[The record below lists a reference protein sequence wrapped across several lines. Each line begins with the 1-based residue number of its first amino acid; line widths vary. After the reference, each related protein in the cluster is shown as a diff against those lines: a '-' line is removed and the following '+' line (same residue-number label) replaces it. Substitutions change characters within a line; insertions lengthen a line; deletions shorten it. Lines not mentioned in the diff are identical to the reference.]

1 MERELIRNSNF
12 KFKAKAFT
20 VFSLLF
26 SSFFI
31 SDIAMHLTLHKVNT
45 KIFYIEVTATLLIL
59 VNLILFFFSKQS
71 VHIKFF
77 LLIIGILAV
86 LFLTI
91 NGINS
96 ETLLILFS
104 YPLIAAFTID
114 YRAVVNWNIPII
126 AVLITALV
134 LKESLPI
141 FPITRL
147 IPLQSEVSL
156 FELLFGYLII
166 VILSYFLSKSAND
179 ATYEIYNFSV
189 KDPLT
194 GLFNRA
200 FALSFLEQQ
209 IEEIKREPENR
220 ANKRLCVTYIDLDN
234 FKVVNDTYGHS
245 TGDSVLRKV
254 STILHAFFRKED
266 VVARLGGDEFLVI
279 SLNTDCE
286 SLKRRLEKLRIQ
298 VEKELKDYNLSL
310 SFGVAE
316 IPEDTVDA
324 KEAIDI
330 ADRRMYLNKQK
341 RKRERKREVKGELPS
356 TEEPTSV

>member
-1 MERELIRNSNF
+1 MKRELIRDSNL
-12 KFKAKAFT
+12 KFKTKAFT

-26 SSFFI
+26 SSFFV
-31 SDIAMHLTLHKVNT
+31 SDIAMHLILHRINT
-45 KIFYIEVTATLLIL
+45 KIIYIETTATLLIL
-59 VNLILFFFSKQS
+59 VNLVLFFFSKKS
-71 VHIKFF
+71 VHIKVF
-77 LLIIGILAV
+77 LLITGALAI
-86 LFLTI
+86 LFLII
-91 NGINS
+91 NGINAK
-96 ETLLILFS
+96 TLLILFS
-104 YPLIAAFTID
+104 YPLIAAFVID
-114 YRAVVNWNIPII
+114 YRAVIIWNIPII
-126 AVLITALV
+126 AVISTVLL

-141 FPITRL
+141 PHITRL
-147 IPLQSEVSL
+147 QLLQSEVSL
-156 FELLFGYLII
+156 FELFFGYLII

-179 ATYEIYNFSV
+179 VTYEIYNLSV

-209 IEEIKREPENR
+209 TEEIKREPENR
-220 ANKRLCVTYIDLDN
+220 SNKKLCVTYIDLDN

-245 TGDSVLRKV
+245 TGDNVLRKV

-286 SLKRRLEKLRIQ
+286 NLKRRLEKLRVQ
-298 VEKELKDYNLSL
+298 VEEELRDYNLSL

-330 ADRRMYLNKQK
+330 ADRRMYMNKQK
-341 RKRERKREVKGELPS
+341 RKREKKREVELPS
-356 TEEPTSV
+356 PEELSTD